1 MSSPVP
7 PSSVVADRLL
17 DYAKATSGVAVNQAC
32 LDQYQELK
40 LKKQHKYVI
49 YKLNPNMTEIIVDK
63 SSKDTDY
70 ETFLGDLPGDEP
82 RWAVYDFEYSKG
94 DAGKRNKLVFYS
106 WCAPPESKVLK
117 TLSLRLPSYRVGTP
131 TAPRLSRR
139 WCTPHRGTPCERL
152 WSASLLKFRART

>member
-1 MSSPVP
+1 M
-7 PSSVVADRLL
+7 
-17 DYAKATSGVAVNQAC
+17 ATSGVAVNQAC

-70 ETFLGDLPGDEP
+70 ETFLGDLPVDEP

-106 WCAPPESKVLK
+106 WNPDGAKIKQKMVYASSRDTLRKALVGIAAEIQGTDLDEVGHDTVFDRVSK
-117 TLSLRLPSYRVGTP
+117 G
-131 TAPRLSRR
+131 A
-139 WCTPHRGTPCERL
+139 
-152 WSASLLKFRART
+152 